1 MAARKK
7 TRGDS
12 RKRAKALPIAIDL
25 FSGCGGLSLGLKS
38 AGFNVVAA
46 IDNDALACSTY
57 RLNHKDVVL
66 IEHDISKT
74 RPTYLR
80 KRLGLKPGEL
90 DLLAGCP
97 PCQGFSTLRTL
108 NGNRNVK
115 EPMNDLV
122 FQFMK
127 YIRAFR
133 PKAIMMENVPGL
145 AKDSRLQELIRDLNK
160 LGYQCEAR
168 VLNAADFG
176 VPQRRARMILI
187 AMRKRK
193 PVFAEYARA
202 CKNVRN
208 AIGRLHRAG
217 SGTDPLH
224 DYETNRAEHVIE
236 LIKRIPTNGGSR
248 KDLPKADQ
256 LDCHKRCNGF
266 ADIYGRMAWEEP
278 SPTITGGCIN
288 PSKGRFL
295 HPRQHRAITL
305 REAALLQG
313 FPKSYKF
320 DLSTGR
326 FNVAQLIGNAFPPA
340 FAERHAAVIRKQLTG
355 E

>member
-1 MAARKK
+1 MAARKT
-7 TRGDS
+7 TRSTS
-12 RKRAKALPIAIDL
+12 RRKAKAPIAIDL
-25 FSGCGGLSLGLKS
+25 FSGCGGLSVGLKA
-38 AGFNVVAA
+38 AGFDVVAA
-46 IDNDALACSTY
+46 IDNDPLACSTY
-57 RLNHKDVVL
+57 RLNHKNVVL
-66 IEHDISKT
+66 IERDISKT
-74 RPTYLR
+74 RPSYLR
-80 KRLGLKPGEL
+80 KRLRLRQGEL

-108 NGNRNVK
+108 NGNRNVR
-115 EPMNDLV
+115 EPLNDLV

-127 YIRAFR
+127 YVRAFR

-145 AKDSRLQELIRDLNK
+145 AKDSRLQDLISDLNK
-160 LGYQCEAR
+160 LGYRCEAR

-187 AMRKRK
+187 ALKKRK
-193 PVFAEYARA
+193 PVFAEQARTYRD
-202 CKNVRN
+202 VRK
-208 AIGRLHRAG
+208 AIGKLPRAG
-217 SGTDPLH
+217 TGTDPLH
-224 DYETNRAEHVIE
+224 DYEVNRAKHVIE

-248 KDLPKADQ
+248 GDLPKKDQ
-256 LDCHKRCNGF
+256 LDCHKRCDGF

-278 SPTITGGCIN
+278 APTITGGCIN

-313 FPKSYKF
+313 FPKNYKF

-340 FAERHAAVIRKQLTG
+340 FAERHAAVIRKQLVG
-355 E
+355 Q